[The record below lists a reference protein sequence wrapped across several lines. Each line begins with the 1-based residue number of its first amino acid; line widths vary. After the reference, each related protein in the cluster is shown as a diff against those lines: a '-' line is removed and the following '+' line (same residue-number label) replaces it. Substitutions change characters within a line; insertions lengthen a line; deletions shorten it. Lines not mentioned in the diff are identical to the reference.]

1 MRLTTWTAR
10 ALMSVA
16 LVATPATARA
26 QAGADWAAAA
36 AVDGY
41 FVAIRSGD
49 WRGAAHIVAPEA
61 LEIVK
66 ERYWRAA
73 QGDERLW
80 LPGLAG
86 ALASPDAWRALDAA
100 DVFVALLVALD
111 AAAPEMTAGID
122 DARILELRQGAEGWA
137 DVRVE
142 VTQRDGRATT
152 VRRVTVRVRRDGAG
166 WLVIP
171 PLDLPKDVAKAQ
183 RGR

>member
-1 MRLTTWTAR
+1 MRGNQWMTRVLLA
-10 ALMSVA
+10 VG
-16 LVATPATARA
+16 LVAAPAAAPA
-26 QAGADWAAAA
+26 QAGVDWAAAA

-41 FVAIRSGD
+41 FIAIRSGD
-49 WRGAAHIVAPEA
+49 WRGAAHVVAPEA

-73 QGDERLW
+73 HDDERLW
-80 LPGLAG
+80 LPALAT
-86 ALASPDAWRALDAA
+86 ALASPEAWRALDAA
-100 DVFVALLVALD
+100 EVFVALLVALD

-122 DARILELRQGAEGWA
+122 DARILELRPGAEGWA

-142 VTQRDGRATT
+142 LTQRDDRVTT
-152 VRRVTVRVRRDGAG
+152 VRRVTVRVRRDGPG

-183 RGR
+183 RGW